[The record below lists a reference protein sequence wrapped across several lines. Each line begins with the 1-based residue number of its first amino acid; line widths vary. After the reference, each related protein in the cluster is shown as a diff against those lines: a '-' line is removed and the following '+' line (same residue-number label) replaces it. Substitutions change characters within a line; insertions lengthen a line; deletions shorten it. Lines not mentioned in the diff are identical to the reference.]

1 MIVGVPKEIKD
12 NEKRVSLTPSGARDL
27 IRSGAK
33 VNIEKNAGL
42 GSGFSDTLYLDAGA
56 SILENAKKVFECSEL
71 ILKVK
76 EPQPS
81 EVKML
86 NDSHT
91 LFTFFHFAADESL
104 TKSCQ
109 VSGATC
115 IAYETVQN
123 LDGSLPILI
132 PMSEVAGRMA
142 VQNGA
147 KCLEGNMGG
156 KGKLLGG
163 VPGVSP
169 SKVTILGGG
178 IVGTN
183 AAKMAAGLGADVS
196 ILDINMDRL
205 RYLDDVMDKNITT
218 VYSNTHNISSQ
229 IKKSDLIIGAVLIA
243 GKKAPNL
250 ITKDM
255 LKDMSKGSVIVDV
268 AVDQGGCVE
277 TCKPTT
283 HKDPTFVVDDILHYC
298 VSNMPGAVPHT
309 STLALTNITLPY
321 ISSIVSLGVEKALA
335 ADNSLLNGLNMY
347 KKHITHEGV
356 ASTFNIDYVD
366 PSELIQIDT

>member
-1 MIVGVPKEIKD
+1 
-12 NEKRVSLTPSGARDL
+12 
-27 IRSGAK
+27 
-33 VNIEKNAGL
+33 
-42 GSGFSDTLYLDAGA
+42 
-56 SILENAKKVFECSEL
+56 
-71 ILKVK
+71 
-76 EPQPS
+76 
-81 EVKML
+81 
-86 NDSHT
+86 
-91 LFTFFHFAADESL
+91 
-104 TKSCQ
+104 
-109 VSGATC
+109 
-115 IAYETVQN
+115 
-123 LDGSLPILI
+123 
-132 PMSEVAGRMA
+132 
-142 VQNGA
+142 
-147 KCLEGNMGG
+147 MGG

-218 VYSNTHNISSQ
+218 VYSNTHNILSQ
-229 IKKSDLIIGAVLIA
+229 IKKSDLIIGAVLIV

-255 LKDMSKGSVIVDV
+255 LKVMSNGSVIVDV

-321 ISSIVSLGVEKALA
+321 INSMVSLGVEKALA

-347 KKHITHEGV
+347 NKHITHEGV
-356 ASTFNIDYVD
+356 ASTFNIDYTD

>member
-1 MIVGVPKEIKD
+1 MNIGVPKEIKD
-12 NEKRVSLTPSGARDL
+12 NEKRVALTPSGARDL
-27 IRSGAK
+27 VASGNS
-33 VNIEKNAGL
+33 VFIETEAGK
-42 GSGFSDTLYLDAGA
+42 GSGFQDDLYVNAGA
-56 SILENAKKVFECSEL
+56 VILSNAAEVFKSSQL

-76 EPQPS
+76 EPQPE
-81 EVKML
+81 EVDRL
-86 NDSHT
+86 NEKHT
-91 LFTFFHFAADESL
+91 LFTFFHFAASKKL
-104 TKSCQ
+104 TTTCKE
-109 VSGATC
+109 SGATC

-142 VQNGA
+142 IQNGA

-163 VPGVSP
+163 VPGVMP
-169 SKVTILGGG
+169 SKVTIIGGG

-196 ILDINMDRL
+196 ILDVNMDRL
-205 RYLDDVMDKNITT
+205 RYLDDTMEKNVTTIYSNNHNIT
-218 VYSNTHNISSQ
+218 SHL
-229 IKKSDLIIGAVLIA
+229 KKTDLLVGAVLIV
-243 GKKAPNL
+243 GEKAPNL
-250 ITKDM
+250 VSKDM
-255 LKDMSKGSVIVDV
+255 LSFMPEGSVIVDV

-283 HKDPTFVVDDILHYC
+283 HKDPTYTVGGIVHYC

-321 ISSIVSLGVEKALA
+321 IQKMCKAGIEKALA
-335 ADNSLLNGLNMY
+335 SDNSLLNGLNIY
-347 KKHITHEGV
+347 KKQITHDGV
-356 ASTFNIDYVD
+356 ASTFGLDYVD
-366 PSELIQIDT
+366 PSSLIEIDT